1 MIAVPAWLVGLLIY
15 VLAFV
20 IVLVINLLPHSD
32 KRN

>member
-15 VLAFV
+15 VLMFV